1 MHAFTSRSLMV
12 ALTLLATG
20 TLADAATIVFQPSN
34 QDAFIDGGQPNHIFG
49 RGGTGARLFVR
60 PAPDLTVAHPKRRRS
75 LVRFDIALPPFSTIN
90 SATLEIYEQAQTND
104 PPRTHGVHR
113 MTSDWAQTTVKWGAT
128 GGPSAIASATA
139 TQSVGSKACV
149 GGANAG
155 AACASN
161 SECPGGTCTAK
172 GYKSF
177 DVTTDVQ
184 SYVNGASTNFGW
196 MVKDEPTEMGGT
208 AEEVGYS
215 SREDIPGTGDPEWR
229 PRLTINYTAPSCI
242 TNADC
247 TNAGPCTTN
256 PHCTAGHCAVDPV
269 NCDDGNACTDDFC
282 DPQSGC
288 AHPLANCDD
297 GFSCTIDG
305 CDPNTLGCTH
315 TPVPSVCTH
324 NGCQTGTCV
333 ADENNDDLDPVTGC
347 QVTSVAADGTAC
359 NADNDACTTDTCA
372 AGECAIGTPT
382 TCTAPDQCHD
392 AGTCNPLTGLCTNA
406 PPKNA
411 GTPCDDNDA
420 CTQIDQCN
428 GSGTCVG
435 GNSIVCSANDQC
447 HDVGTCN
454 PGTGLCSNPPKANG
468 ATCNDG
474 NACTQVDQCNG
485 SGTCVGSNPVI
496 CTALDQCHDPG
507 ICSPGTGLCSNP
519 NKANGSAC
527 NDGNAC
533 TQTDT
538 CQSGACSGTNP
549 VVCTALDQ
557 CHDVGTCAPGTGLCS
572 NPNKANGSPC
582 SDNDA
587 CTQTD
592 TCQGGS
598 CSGGNPVVCTALDQ
612 CHDVGTCAPGT
623 GLCSNPNKA
632 NGSPCSDNDACTQID
647 TCQGGSCSGTNP
659 VVCTALDQCHDVG
672 TCAPGTGMCSNP
684 AKTDGAPCN
693 DSDACTQTDQ
703 CTGGACVGGNPVV
716 CTALD
721 QCHDV
726 GTCDTGTGLCSNP
739 TKPDTT
745 ACNDGNACTLADACA
760 GGQCIGNPQTCGDG
774 IVQGSCNE
782 ECDDPNPNANCTA
795 QCRFICGPTPQ
806 ANCRLPVITGKGLL
820 LVKNKTPD
828 KKDVL
833 VWKWMKGA
841 ATTPLELGTPL
852 TSTGYT
858 ICVYDASAN
867 PQPLLFAMAPP
878 AGTCT
883 GKPCWTSVKNGFK
896 YKDKDLTP
904 DGLSFLLEKAG
915 AAAAAKLI
923 VKGKGANLGAPGLPL
938 TTTVTVQLKKNDD
951 PGICWQSK
959 FSTPIKNLPDQFKA
973 HAD

>member
-1 MHAFTSRSLMV
+1 MHTFTSRIALLG

-49 RGGTGARLFVR
+49 RGGTGARLFVQ
-60 PAPDLTVAHPKRRRS
+60 PAPNLKVAHPKRRRA
-75 LVRFDIALPPFSTIN
+75 LVRFDIPLPPFSTIN
-90 SATLEIYEQAQTND
+90 SATLDIYEQAQPND
-104 PPRTHGVHR
+104 PPRTHSVHR

-128 GGPSAIASATA
+128 GGPSAIAGATA

-149 GGANAG
+149 GGGNTG

-177 DVTTDVQ
+177 DVKTDVQ
-184 SYVNGASTNFGW
+184 AFVNTPATNFGW
-196 MVKDEPTEMGGT
+196 MVKDETPTSVCVGGT
-208 AEEVGYS
+208 NAVVACSTNSECPGGTCAAPLSVCTGGGNAGAACSVSSQCPGGSCPAALSLCVGGANTGAACSVSSQCPGGTCTVGEVGGTNEEVGYS

-229 PRLTINYTAPSCI
+229 PRLTIDYTAPACV

-247 TNAGPCTTN
+247 TNASPCTTN

-288 AHPLANCDD
+288 VHPLANCDD

-347 QVTSVAADGTAC
+347 QVTSVAADGAAC
-359 NADNDACTTDTCA
+359 NTDGIDCTSDQCL
-372 AGECAIGTPT
+372 AGECTHPNATFGTS
-382 TCTAPDQCHD
+382 CTADGNPCTDDICDGSGVCGVNNTAACNDNNGCTQTDQC
-392 AGTCNPLTGLCTNA
+392 
-406 PPKNA
+406 
-411 GTPCDDNDA
+411 
-420 CTQIDQCN
+420 
-428 GSGTCVG
+428 SG
-435 GNSIVCSANDQC
+435 
-447 HDVGTCN
+447 
-454 PGTGLCSNPPKANG
+454 
-468 ATCNDG
+468 
-474 NACTQVDQCNG
+474 
-485 SGTCVGSNPVI
+485 GTCVGSNPVI
-496 CTALDQCHDPG
+496 CTALDQCHDVG
-507 ICSPGTGLCSNP
+507 TCSPGTGLCSNP
-519 NKANGSAC
+519 VK
-527 NDGNAC
+527 GN
-533 TQTDT
+533 
-538 CQSGACSGTNP
+538 
-549 VVCTALDQ
+549 
-557 CHDVGTCAPGTGLCS
+557 GTGC
-572 NPNKANGSPC
+572 
-582 SDNDA
+582 D
-587 CTQTD
+587 
-592 TCQGGS
+592 
-598 CSGGNPVVCTALDQ
+598 
-612 CHDVGTCAPGT
+612 
-623 GLCSNPNKA
+623 
-632 NGSPCSDNDACTQID
+632 
-647 TCQGGSCSGTNP
+647 
-659 VVCTALDQCHDVG
+659 
-672 TCAPGTGMCSNP
+672 
-684 AKTDGAPCN
+684 DG
-693 DSDACTQTDQ
+693 DACTQTDQ

-739 TKPDTT
+739 PKPDSTG
-745 ACNDGNACTLADACA
+745 CDDGNACTLADACT

-774 IVQGSCNE
+774 IVQPLCNE
-782 ECDDPNPNANCTA
+782 ECDDPSPNANCTS

-806 ANCRLPVITGKGLL
+806 ADCRLPVIAGKGLL
-820 LVKNKTPD
+820 VVKNKTPD

-833 VWKWMKGA
+833 VWKWVKGA

-867 PQPLLFAMAPP
+867 PQPLLLAMAPP
-878 AGTCT
+878 AGTCA
-883 GKPCWTSVKNGFK
+883 GKPCWQSVKNGFK

-904 DGLSFLLEKAG
+904 NGLSFLLEKAG

-923 VKGKGANLGAPGLPL
+923 VRGKGANLGAPGLPL
-938 TTTVTVQLKKNDD
+938 TPTVTVQLKKNDD
-951 PGICWQSK
+951 PGVCWQSK
-959 FSTPIKNLPDQFKA
+959 FSTTIKNLPDQFKA